1 MTEGMAHRPDDRRRA
16 WLARLGAG
24 IGIGLAVLA
33 LGGCKTPPPPPPPPV
48 DETLE
53 GAINGV
59 LLDMARQLGAQ
70 AGTERSAVIDPL
82 LDGRS
87 GQQTRATERVV
98 QALQAGV
105 PRVLP
110 KVRLLP
116 FDETGAKESRWLFNG
131 TLTAQEGAPGTY
143 KLTVALS
150 DRAGGVVIA
159 RGVAPLK
166 DSQLDLS
173 PTRFYSESPSLV
185 RDRAVQGYLATTEQ
199 PVGQAADRVYLD
211 QIPTSALLAEAQ
223 DAYNHERWDR
233 ALELMSTAA
242 GRDDGQQLRTFN
254 GLYMA
259 NMKLG
264 RTADAE
270 AAFGKIAALGLA
282 TSNLAVKILFRP
294 GTTEFM
300 SDAPIYTMWL
310 RQIARAAQASE
321 LCLTVVGHTS
331 KTGTEAVNKALSLR
345 RAQAMRER
353 LARDAPA
360 LGRGQRVRTEGRGW
374 DETIVGTGTDDL
386 RDALDRRVE
395 FKVDN
400 CV

>member
-1 MTEGMAHRPDDRRRA
+1 MTDRIKQQHPSTRRTWGLSA
-16 WLARLGAG
+16 LLAATLLLVACQ
-24 IGIGLAVLA
+24 APPP
-33 LGGCKTPPPPPPPPV
+33 PPPPPPPPV

-59 LLDMARQLGAQ
+59 LLDIAKQLGPQ
-70 AGTERSAVIDPL
+70 AGAERSAVIDPL

-87 GQQTRATERVV
+87 GQQTKATERVMQV
-98 QALQAGV
+98 MNAAV
-105 PRVLP
+105 TTILP
-110 KVRLLP
+110 KVKVLP
-116 FDETGAKESRWLFNG
+116 FDEAGAKESRWLFNG
-131 TLTAQEGAPGTY
+131 TLTAQPGSPGIY

-150 DRAGGVVIA
+150 DRGSGVVIA

-173 PTRFYSESPSLV
+173 PTKFYSESPSLV
-185 RDRAVQGYLATTEQ
+185 RDRAVQGYLETTEKT
-199 PVGQAADRVYLD
+199 VGQPADTLYLE
-211 QIPTSALLAEAQ
+211 QIPTAALLAEAK
-223 DAYNHERWDR
+223 DAYNNEKFDR

-242 GRDDGQQLRTFN
+242 QRDDGQQLSTFN

-264 RTADAE
+264 RIAE
-270 AAFGKIAALGLA
+270 AETAFGKIAALGLA

-294 GTTEFM
+294 GTTDFM
-300 SDAPIYTMWL
+300 SDANTYTMWL
-310 RQIARAAQASE
+310 RQIAKAAQSSE

-331 KTGTEAVNKALSLR
+331 KTGSEATNKALSLR
-345 RAQAMRER
+345 RAQAMRDR
-353 LARDAPA
+353 LVRDAPPLA
-360 LGRGQRVRTEGRGW
+360 RGQRVRTEGKGW

-395 FKVDN
+395 FKVNN
-400 CV
+400 CT